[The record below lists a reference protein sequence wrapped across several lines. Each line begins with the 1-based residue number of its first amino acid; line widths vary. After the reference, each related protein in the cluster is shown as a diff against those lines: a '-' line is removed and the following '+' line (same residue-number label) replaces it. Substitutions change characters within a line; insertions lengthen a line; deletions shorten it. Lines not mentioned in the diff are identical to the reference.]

1 MRFALVPLAAAI
13 VLAGIWI
20 TGGVITDDFRTAML
34 LTALWFA
41 LAGLV
46 SLAIGW
52 RRRRL
57 ALPVFGTYVV
67 TALAAGGYLAYASM
81 VDRVVDETVAVA
93 AADAAQ
99 TPSGLETT
107 APPRN
112 VALARGVFTSGEHTT
127 SGKATVIR
135 LSNGRTVL
143 TLTEF
148 ATSPGPDLRVYLGTG
163 TSDDLRDVT
172 DLGGL
177 KGNKGN
183 QQYDVPPG
191 TDIGSHRT
199 VVVWCRAFSVPFG
212 SATLS

>member
-1 MRFALVPLAAAI
+1 MRFALIPIVAAI
-13 VLAGIWI
+13 VLGGIWI
-20 TGGVITDDFRTAML
+20 TGGVITDDFRIGML

-41 LAGLV
+41 LAGVV

-67 TALAAGGYLAYASM
+67 TAVAAGGYLAYASM

-93 AADAAQ
+93 AAGAAQ
-99 TPSGLETT
+99 TSNGSETT
-107 APPRN
+107 ARPRN

-135 LSNGRTVL
+135 LSNGSTVL

-148 ATSPGPDLRVYLGTG
+148 ATSPGPDLRVYLVSGTTDELG
-163 TSDDLRDVT
+163 DVA

-177 KGNKGN
+177 EGNKGD
-183 QQYDVPPG
+183 QQYDVPAEI
-191 TDIGSHRT
+191 DVRSHRT
-199 VVVWCRAFSVPFG
+199 VVIWCRAFSVPFG